1 MEASN
6 LNKKNRNTTTITDT
20 KTSASNTDIQHY
32 LHHMILQT
40 KECLMDD
47 RFELTRMADQVLP
60 GLVKLLC
67 WIDVNILGKHWL
79 SLGNSM
85 RDKDALTC
93 RFISSSLLVAIKYFT
108 DNYHINENI
117 NNYHLLIQSCLN
129 INKLFFEKNKL
140 SKNNSIT
147 KQIKQFNENV
157 NIINNE
163 VQLKENKSKV
173 SLDKKKLMELK
184 KIADTKMKLKI
195 NKVEE
200 IDSLI
205 LNKKL

>member
-93 RFISSSLLVAIKYFT
+93 RFISSSLLVAIKYFISLRYILNARQRGSGRSRPNSPT
-108 DNYHINENI
+108 MHNYSTRIGE
-117 NNYHLLIQSCLN
+117 L
-129 INKLFFEKNKL
+129 
-140 SKNNSIT
+140 
-147 KQIKQFNENV
+147 QIKCRQC
-157 NIINNE
+157 IGR
-163 VQLKENKSKV
+163 
-173 SLDKKKLMELK
+173 
-184 KIADTKMKLKI
+184 
-195 NKVEE
+195 
-200 IDSLI
+200 
-205 LNKKL
+205 